1 MGYQEA
7 QILRTRIN
15 RGNGE
20 ELTHETQERCR
31 EVASQLRLI
40 GDTLETSYIRNS
52 DRNSGAR
59 LVVGVTLVAIA
70 TNIVLRHFF
79 GLFSDNRW
87 VISLMNLIDHHILGI
102 LGQTRVPFWCKALRE
117 WAFAGCVW
125 LSTITLS
132 KITYIAPKTAENKSA
147 GRRLLLL
154 QWPRW
159 MLHIIDAA
167 IASIKRKTLH
177 TRCIRCMLG

>member
-40 GDTLETSYIRNS
+40 GDTLESSYLRNIG
-52 DRNSGAR
+52 RNSGAR

-79 GLFSDNRW
+79 GLFSDNR
-87 VISLMNLIDHHILGI
+87 
-102 LGQTRVPFWCKALRE
+102 
-117 WAFAGCVW
+117 
-125 LSTITLS
+125 
-132 KITYIAPKTAENKSA
+132 
-147 GRRLLLL
+147 
-154 QWPRW
+154 
-159 MLHIIDAA
+159 
-167 IASIKRKTLH
+167 
-177 TRCIRCMLG
+177 